1 MNSDK
6 DSIDSIDS
14 LFIPASS
21 KEKKTAKNPSAKTIL
36 VAEDEEKIRR
46 LIAKRL
52 AGEGYNIEE
61 AANGEEA
68 LKIALATSIDLVIT
82 DLKMPKMNGW
92 RLLSMLRRRDLDIP
106 VIIMTG
112 YVPEEGQKL
121 LTSKEIVGFVTK
133 PIDFQT
139 LSQMVNNVFSPQSP
153 GRKLRVLAIDDT
165 GDTLL
170 LISKHLQQAGFEIK
184 TAQNG
189 HDALKE
195 VDRFKPD
202 LLLLDLVMPQM
213 DGFEVCRHLRS
224 QPASAR
230 LPIILLT
237 AKTSG
242 EDVKKAVAL
251 KVAGYIVKPFKADL
265 LITRIRKVLQ
275 GAGKL

>member
-1 MNSDK
+1 M
-6 DSIDSIDS
+6 
-14 LFIPASS
+14 
-21 KEKKTAKNPSAKTIL
+21 
-36 VAEDEEKIRR
+36 
-46 LIAKRL
+46 

>member
-1 MNSDK
+1 M
-6 DSIDSIDS
+6 
-14 LFIPASS
+14 
-21 KEKKTAKNPSAKTIL
+21 
-36 VAEDEEKIRR
+36 
-46 LIAKRL
+46 

-184 TAQNG
+184 IAQNG

-242 EDVKKAVAL
+242 EDVKKSRGPEGRWLYRQTIQSRSPHNPHTQSAAGCGQAL
-251 KVAGYIVKPFKADL
+251 VRLWTALLQPKRKHTTQTDKLTTRSPGPKAPIRTPFIAK
-265 LITRIRKVLQ
+265 I
-275 GAGKL
+275 